1 MEYTIIDL
9 LDGLSDIDLDIRTD
23 ACASSKKIKAL
34 TLKKIHPEAVQKRRG
49 LSTLSKALLIAAVIA
64 ALAIPV
70 AAACGF
76 HFADWLEGMFASGGG
91 YDNDLMLGSG
101 SKNWEVSGYL
111 LDVSAENAS
120 NGGLTLV
127 CREWGGG
134 EKEGTLT
141 ADDSFWLEKWNG
153 SSYEKLSPQSPPPEG
168 QEKTVAPMETAT
180 WQVSWSG
187 SYGTLESGSYRIGK
201 AFTYT
206 SPDGNT
212 QVVELYAK
220 FRVFAEDMAP
230 YVERCRAALEE
241 LRTRDSY
248 HGTNTQNL
256 LINDPQNNENYYIV
270 TTVWKSGDDYLVED
284 QYLAEDGT
292 LLHHRGYLMLGG
304 KGYALSWK
312 GDNVLSGIASWKT
325 VDFLDESQ
333 RDMWMWG
340 FEIFD
345 SMIGEVYAEE
355 DRITLIQ
362 GWQGTDGKPEYSGT
376 TYVMDEQG
384 RLTSAEYMATI
395 PSPEE
400 FDQGEAEY
408 ALEVHDTSP
417 DEIAAV
423 IAAQDV
429 SKPVSFSWEEEKAKY
444 AAGGDGVKTD
454 GFVNTTAQTVTM
466 DNVVALAQK
475 ECTLE
480 WQNVAVV
487 YYDET
492 AQVWKVVLSFSQ
504 NPDIPQTV
512 YLSNSG
518 ITLLVVTE

>member
-9 LDGLSDIDLDIRTD
+9 LDGLSGVDLDIRTD
-23 ACASSKKIKAL
+23 TRASSKKIREL
-34 TLKKIHPEAVQKRRG
+34 TMKKIHPEATQKRRG

-70 AAACGF
+70 AAVNGF
-76 HFADWLEGMFASGGG
+76 HFADWLEGMFANGRG
-91 YDNDLMLGSG
+91 YDDDLVLGG
-101 SKNWEVSGYL
+101 ASKNWEVSGYI
-111 LDVSAENAS
+111 LDVSAENADG
-120 NGGLTLV
+120 NGLTLV
-127 CREWGGG
+127 CKEWGGG

-153 SSYEKLSPQSPPPEG
+153 SSYEKLSPQSPPPTG

-248 HGTNTQNL
+248 HVTNTQNL
-256 LINDPQNNENYYIV
+256 LINDPQNNETYYIV
-270 TTVWKSGDDYLVED
+270 TTVWKSGDDYLLAD
-284 QYLAEDGT
+284 QFLAEDGT
-292 LLHHRGYLMLGG
+292 LMHHTGYLMLGG

-312 GDNVLSGIASWKT
+312 GDNVLSGIASWQT

-333 RDMWMWG
+333 RDMWERG
-340 FEIFD
+340 SEIFD
-345 SMIGEVYAEE
+345 STIGEVYAEE
-355 DRITLIQ
+355 NRITLIQ
-362 GWQGTDGKPEYSGT
+362 GGKWMDGTSWYSST
-376 TYVMDEQG
+376 TYAMDEQG
-384 RLTSAEYMATI
+384 RLTSVKYM
-395 PSPEE
+395 PVSSPEE

-408 ALEVHDTSP
+408 ALEVHDTSA

-454 GFVNTTAQTVTM
+454 GFVNTAAQTVTM

-480 WQNVAVV
+480 WQNIAVI